1 MQEHENTETSGS
13 RIFETEKFCGKGY
26 SKYQPKNSKETY
38 IVQQETKRCIKIVCL
53 YIYIDMYIHIH
64 KVLQSIEK
72 NTIFENEY

>member
-1 MQEHENTETSGS
+1 MKEHENTETSDS

-53 YIYIDMYIHIH
+53 YIYRY
-64 KVLQSIEK
+64 VY
-72 NTIFENEY
+72 TYT